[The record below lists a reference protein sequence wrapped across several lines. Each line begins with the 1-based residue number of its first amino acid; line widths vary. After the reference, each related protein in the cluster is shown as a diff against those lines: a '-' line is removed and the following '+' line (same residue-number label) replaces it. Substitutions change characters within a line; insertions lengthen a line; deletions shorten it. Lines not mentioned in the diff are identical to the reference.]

1 MERPP
6 QQQPPK
12 AGQAV
17 AQAQQEL
24 EVLLCRVKAIMAV
37 TLAHLPQMAAAAAV
51 VLVLLEEPPHR
62 MLGATVAMV

>member
-1 MERPP
+1 
-6 QQQPPK
+6 
-12 AGQAV
+12 V